1 MGDVPDTLG
10 AVFSASTVS
19 GWDIALAVL
28 VILLGW
34 IGSIF
39 AKRGILL
46 LLTRLRGISPDL
58 AALVAR
64 LVKYAV
70 LLVAAGIALGFL
82 GASVQPLIT
91 AAIIVAVVVALA
103 LRGVADNFAAGVV
116 LQTRRPIKVGDEI
129 EVDEYVGT
137 VRDLNGRSVVILTA
151 DGRIIHVPNTQL
163 LQHPVVNHS
172 EAGARRS
179 TVQVRVRRDQQ
190 SADALGDR
198 LRVAAQAA
206 DGVHRREATTVYTLA
221 LSAERA
227 VFAVDF
233 WHHPSNT
240 RRVTSNVVRAL
251 AGAGAAE
258 RMEAVVSS
266 DPSAPPLTP
275 PDPL

>member
-179 TVQVRVRRDQQ
+179 TVQVRVRRGREGT
-190 SADALGDR
+190 DAVGDV
-198 LRVAAQAA
+198 LRAAAQAA
-206 DGVHRREATTVYTLA
+206 EGVHKREATTVSTLA
-221 LSAERA
+221 LSPERA

-233 WHHPSNT
+233 WHHPANT

-251 AGAGAAE
+251 GEAIVGE
-258 RMEAVVSS
+258 RMEAVISS
-266 DPSAPPLTP
+266 DLPAPPLTP
-275 PDPL
+275 PESL

>member
-1 MGDVPDTLG
+1 MSGVTDTLG

-19 GWDIALAVL
+19 GWDVALAVL

-34 IGSIF
+34 VGSIF

-46 LLTRLRGISPDL
+46 LLTRLRGISADL

-64 LVKYAV
+64 LVKYTV
-70 LLVAAGIALGFL
+70 LLVAVGIALGFL

-103 LRGVADNFAAGVV
+103 LRGIADNFAAGVV

-129 EVDEYVGT
+129 EVDAYVGT
-137 VRDLNGRSVVILTA
+137 VRDLNGRSVVIRTA
-151 DGRIIHVPNTQL
+151 DGRTIHVPNTQL

-172 EAGARRS
+172 ELGARRS
-179 TVQVRVRRDQQ
+179 TVQVRVRRDREN
-190 SADALGDR
+190 ADAVGER
-198 LRVAAQAA
+198 LRVAAQEAE
-206 DGVHRREATTVYTLA
+206 GVHRREATTVSTVA
-221 LSAERA
+221 LSPERV

-233 WHHPSNT
+233 WHHPANA

-251 AGAGAAE
+251 GESAAGE

-266 DPSAPPLTP
+266 DLPAPPLTP
-275 PDPL
+275 PDAL